1 MTFAN
6 AARLAAVSAAALL
19 VTALA
24 GCDRGQQQHAGFPT
38 PTVTVANPVQRS
50 VVDYDEYVGRFIAV
64 DSVEI
69 RSRLSGYLSAI
80 HFTDGQMVKKG
91 DLLFTIDRRPFEIA
105 LEQMKA
111 NLAQARANLAFA
123 QGDLQRGQALL
134 QNKTITDQTYD
145 QRLQAKSVAQ
155 AAVAA
160 QEAMVHS
167 AELDL
172 DTYSELRAPI
182 DGRIGDRR
190 VSVGNLVTGG
200 TGGNT
205 TLLATIV
212 SVDPIRFEFTFDEQ
226 SYLRY
231 ERFAKSRKPA
241 PPSPAP
247 PSPAPQPAAQA
258 AQPAVQAAS
267 VAADKPAGQQSVQQA
282 DPPDPPAAP
291 PAAAREE
298 GVDTGVPVSLKLIDE
313 KGFDHSGKI
322 DFVDNV
328 ISTSSGTIRGRAIFD
343 NPNGI
348 FVPGMFGRIRVPGS
362 PPHLALLI
370 PDAAIG
376 SEQARK
382 YVLVVDNDGMVH
394 QKYVTL
400 GQLDGGMRVIT
411 DGLQASDR
419 VIVNG
424 LMHARP
430 GIKVKAEEQASPAAR
445 PKNSDQSKAG

>member
-1 MTFAN
+1 
-6 AARLAAVSAAALL
+6 
-19 VTALA
+19 
-24 GCDRGQQQHAGFPT
+24 
-38 PTVTVANPVQRS
+38 VTVAKPAQRT
-50 VVDYDEYVGRFIAV
+50 VVDYDEYVGRFVAV

-91 DLLFTIDRRPFEIA
+91 DLLFIIDRRPFEIA
-105 LEQMKA
+105 LEQMRA

-123 QGDLQRGQALL
+123 QADLQRGQALL
-134 QNKTITDQTYD
+134 QNKTITEQTYD
-145 QRLQAKSVAQ
+145 QRTQAKNVAE
-155 AAVAA
+155 ASVAA
-160 QEAMVHS
+160 QEAMVNS

-172 DTYSELRAPI
+172 DQYSELRAPV

-190 VSVGNLVTGG
+190 VSVGNLITGG
-200 TGGNT
+200 AGGNT
-205 TLLATIV
+205 TLLASIV
-212 SVDPIRFEFTFDEQ
+212 SVDPIRFEFTFDEA

-231 ERFAKSRKPA
+231 ERFAKNRKSAQAVDPPSA
-241 PPSPAP
+241 PPSG
-247 PSPAPQPAAQA
+247 
-258 AQPAVQAAS
+258 
-267 VAADKPAGQQSVQQA
+267 KPADQQTVQQAGQQA
-282 DPPDPPAAP
+282 DPPSDPPATDQ
-291 PAAAREE
+291 RQD

-313 KGFDHSGKI
+313 KDFDHSGKI
-322 DFVDNV
+322 DFVDNA
-328 ISTSSGTIRGRAIFD
+328 ISTSSGTIRGRAIFA

-382 YVLVVDNDGMVH
+382 YVLVVDDSGTVR

-400 GQLDGGMRVIT
+400 GQLDGGLRVVR
-411 DGLQASDR
+411 DGLLPTDR

-424 LMHARP
+424 LMHAQP
-430 GIKVKAEEQASPAAR
+430 GIKVKPQEQSTPAA
-445 PKNSDQSKAG
+445 PAKAGGQANAG

>member
-1 MTFAN
+1 MKFVTT
-6 AARLAAVSAAALL
+6 ARLAVLPATAVLL
-19 VTALA
+19 VTLA
-24 GCDRGQQQHAGFPT
+24 GCDRGGQQHAAFPP
-38 PTVTVANPVQRS
+38 PTVTVAKPAQRT
-50 VVDYDEYVGRFIAV
+50 VVDYDEYVGRFVAV

-91 DLLFTIDRRPFEIA
+91 DLLFIIDRRPFEIA
-105 LEQMKA
+105 LEQMRA

-123 QGDLQRGQALL
+123 QADLQRGQALL
-134 QNKTITDQTYD
+134 QNKTITEQTYD
-145 QRLQAKSVAQ
+145 QRTQAKNVAE
-155 AAVAA
+155 ASVAA
-160 QEAMVHS
+160 QEAMVNS

-172 DTYSELRAPI
+172 DQYSELRAPV

-190 VSVGNLVTGG
+190 VSVGNLITGG
-200 TGGNT
+200 AGGNT
-205 TLLATIV
+205 TLLASIV
-212 SVDPIRFEFTFDEQ
+212 SVDPIRFEFTFDEA

-231 ERFAKSRKPA
+231 ERFAKNRKSAQAVDPPSA
-241 PPSPAP
+241 PPSG
-247 PSPAPQPAAQA
+247 
-258 AQPAVQAAS
+258 
-267 VAADKPAGQQSVQQA
+267 KPADQQTVQQAGQQA
-282 DPPDPPAAP
+282 DPPSDPPATDQ
-291 PAAAREE
+291 RQD

-313 KGFDHSGKI
+313 KDFDHSGKI
-322 DFVDNV
+322 DFVDNA
-328 ISTSSGTIRGRAIFD
+328 ISTSSGTIRGRAIFA

-382 YVLVVDNDGMVH
+382 YVLVVDDSGTVR

-400 GQLDGGMRVIT
+400 GQLDGGLRVVR
-411 DGLQASDR
+411 DGLLPTDR

-424 LMHARP
+424 LMHAQP
-430 GIKVKAEEQASPAAR
+430 GIKVKPQEQSTPAA
-445 PKNSDQSKAG
+445 PAKAGGQANAG

>member
-1 MTFAN
+1 MKFVTT
-6 AARLAAVSAAALL
+6 ARLAVLSAAALL
-19 VTALA
+19 LISTLA
-24 GCDRGQQQHAGFPT
+24 GCDRGGQQQHAAFPP
-38 PTVTVANPVQRS
+38 PTVTVAKPVQRT
-50 VVDYDEYVGRFIAV
+50 VVDYDEYVGRFVAV

-105 LEQMKA
+105 LQQMKA
-111 NLAQARANLAFA
+111 NLAQARANLSFA

-134 QNKTITDQTYD
+134 ANKTITDQTYD
-145 QRLQAKSVAQ
+145 QRLQAKNVAE

-160 QEAMVHS
+160 QEAMVNS

-172 DTYSELRAPI
+172 DQYSKLRAPI

-190 VSVGNLVTGG
+190 VSVGNLITGG
-200 TGGNT
+200 AGGNT

-212 SVDPIRFEFTFDEQ
+212 SVDPIRFEFTFDEA

-231 ERFAKSRKPA
+231 ERFAKGRK
-241 PPSPAP
+241 SDE
-247 PSPAPQPAAQA
+247 
-258 AQPAVQAAS
+258 
-267 VAADKPAGQQSVQQA
+267 AADPPPDQQLAKRTDQQAGQQ
-282 DPPDPPAAP
+282 PDPPSDQQAADQH
-291 PAAAREE
+291 RD

-313 KGFDHSGKI
+313 KDFDHTGKI
-322 DFVDNV
+322 DFVDNA
-328 ISTSSGTIRGRAIFD
+328 ISTSSGTIRGRAIFA
-343 NPNGI
+343 NPNGL
-348 FVPGMFGRIRVPGS
+348 FVPGMFGRVRVPAS
-362 PPHLALLI
+362 PPHQALLI

-382 YVLVVDNDGMVH
+382 YVLVVDDGEAVR

-400 GQLDGGMRVIT
+400 GQLDGGLRVVR
-411 DGLQASDR
+411 DGLLPTDR

-424 LMHARP
+424 LMHAHP
-430 GIKVKAEEQASPAAR
+430 GIKVKAEEQNIPAA
-445 PKNSDQSKAG
+445 PAKGGDQSNAG

>member
-1 MTFAN
+1 MKFVTT
-6 AARLAAVSAAALL
+6 ARLAVLPATAVLL
-19 VTALA
+19 VTLA
-24 GCDRGQQQHAGFPT
+24 GCDRGGQQHAAFPP
-38 PTVTVANPVQRS
+38 PTVTVAKPAQRT
-50 VVDYDEYVGRFIAV
+50 VVDYDEYVGRFVAV

-91 DLLFTIDRRPFEIA
+91 DLLFIIDRRPFEIA
-105 LEQMKA
+105 LEQMRA

-123 QGDLQRGQALL
+123 QADLQRGQALL
-134 QNKTITDQTYD
+134 QNKTITEQTYD
-145 QRLQAKSVAQ
+145 QRTQAKNVAE
-155 AAVAA
+155 ASVAA
-160 QEAMVHS
+160 QEAMVNS

-172 DTYSELRAPI
+172 DQYSELRAPV

-190 VSVGNLVTGG
+190 VSVGNLITGG
-200 TGGNT
+200 AGGNT
-205 TLLATIV
+205 TLLASIV
-212 SVDPIRFEFTFDEQ
+212 SVDPIRFEFTFDEA

-231 ERFAKSRKPA
+231 ERFAKNRKLAQAVDPPSA
-241 PPSPAP
+241 PPSG
-247 PSPAPQPAAQA
+247 
-258 AQPAVQAAS
+258 
-267 VAADKPAGQQSVQQA
+267 KPADQQTVQQAGQQA
-282 DPPDPPAAP
+282 DPPSDPPATDQ
-291 PAAAREE
+291 RQD

-313 KGFDHSGKI
+313 KDFDHSGKI
-322 DFVDNV
+322 DFVDNA
-328 ISTSSGTIRGRAIFD
+328 ISTSSGTIRGRAIFA

-382 YVLVVDNDGMVH
+382 YVLVVDDSGTVR

-400 GQLDGGMRVIT
+400 GQLDGGLRVVR
-411 DGLQASDR
+411 DGLLPTDR

-424 LMHARP
+424 LMHAQP
-430 GIKVKAEEQASPAAR
+430 GIKVKPQEQSTPAA
-445 PKNSDQSKAG
+445 PAKAGGQANAG

>member
-1 MTFAN
+1 MTFVT
-6 AARLAAVSAAALL
+6 AARLTVLPATAMLL
-19 VTALA
+19 VTLT
-24 GCDRGQQQHAGFPT
+24 GCDRGGQQHAAFPP
-38 PTVTVANPVQRS
+38 PTVTVAKPAQRT
-50 VVDYDEYVGRFIAV
+50 VVDYDEYVGRFVAV

-105 LEQMKA
+105 LEQMRA

-123 QGDLQRGQALL
+123 QADLQRGQALL
-134 QNKTITDQTYD
+134 TNKTITEQSYD
-145 QRLQAKSVAQ
+145 QRTQAKNVAE
-155 AAVAA
+155 ASVAA
-160 QEAMVHS
+160 QEAMVNS

-172 DTYSELRAPI
+172 DQYSELRAPV

-190 VSVGNLVTGG
+190 VSVGNLITGG
-200 TGGNT
+200 AGGNT

-212 SVDPIRFEFTFDEQ
+212 SVDPIRFEFTFDEA

-231 ERFAKSRKPA
+231 ERFAKNRK
-241 PPSPAP
+241 S
-247 PSPAPQPAAQA
+247 AQA
-258 AQPAVQAAS
+258 ADPPSAPQSAKQADQQTGKQAA
-267 VAADKPAGQQSVQQA
+267 QQ
-282 DPPDPPAAP
+282 PDPPSDPQAKDQ
-291 PAAAREE
+291 RQD

-313 KGFDHSGKI
+313 KDFDHGGKI
-322 DFVDNV
+322 DFVDNA
-328 ISTSSGTIRGRAIFD
+328 ISTSSGTIRGRAIFT
-343 NPNGI
+343 NSNGI

-370 PDAAIG
+370 PDAAVG

-382 YVLVVDNDGMVH
+382 YVLVVDDSGTVR

-400 GQLDGGMRVIT
+400 GQLDGGLRVVR
-411 DGLQASDR
+411 DGLLPTDR

-424 LMHARP
+424 LMHAQP
-430 GIKVKAEEQASPAAR
+430 GAKVKPEEQSNPAA
-445 PKNSDQSKAG
+445 PAKAGGQASAG